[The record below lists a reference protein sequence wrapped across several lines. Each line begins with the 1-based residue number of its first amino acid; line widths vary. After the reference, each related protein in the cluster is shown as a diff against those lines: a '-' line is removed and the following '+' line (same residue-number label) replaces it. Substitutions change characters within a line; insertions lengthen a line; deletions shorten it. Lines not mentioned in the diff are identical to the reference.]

1 MNCSSRIKGPEWK
14 IDKRGCLKDEQE
26 SRIEMQ
32 RGSLCLGVHQWR
44 RKKQNRSVKGAG
56 GRKDRLMNE
65 CEGHK
70 KEDYERKWPQLFNSA
85 LRGPF
90 ITVDRVYECEHL
102 CGTCVSQ

>member
-70 KEDYERKWPQLFNSA
+70 KEDYREEVASAFQLCPEGTIHHC
-85 LRGPF
+85 GP
-90 ITVDRVYECEHL
+90 
-102 CGTCVSQ
+102 CV